1 MVAYGSS
8 GGTAPFILKL
18 GSKWRQVV
26 TSEAVPE
33 FHKTLGG
40 SQNLCG
46 ALENGHIRRRL
57 NRVAGIATSHHTN
70 RVIPNHT
77 YVRCRVRI
85 MNLQFWCVMLT

>member
-1 MVAYGSS
+1 
-8 GGTAPFILKL
+8 
-18 GSKWRQVV
+18 
-26 TSEAVPE
+26 
-33 FHKTLGG
+33 
-40 SQNLCG
+40 
-46 ALENGHIRRRL
+46 LENGHIRRRL